1 MRLGVSKRELA
12 RRAHTSPA
20 AIVEYESGR
29 RSPTVD
35 TLSRLIDACGL
46 GYKITEVPNPFRK
59 KKSKLPIKMLANT
72 TLNLRADLTVRDNV
86 TLIRK
91 MVEQTSQATAG
102 QRLYSLKT
110 SADMAVSD
118 KLTIRFFYDHQLN
131 KPKISTSFPT
141 SNISTGIALRFSLN
155 N

>member
-1 MRLGVSKRELA
+1 
-12 RRAHTSPA
+12 
-20 AIVEYESGR
+20 
-29 RSPTVD
+29 
-35 TLSRLIDACGL
+35 
-46 GYKITEVPNPFRK
+46 
-59 KKSKLPIKMLANT
+59 MLANT

-102 QRLYSLKT
+102 QRLYSIKT

-155 N
+155 S